1 MQDTRHIRIH
11 VVGSMSM
18 SNSSSSDNERRSGQS
33 SSNSAPQKATITT
46 HHHLPYQAGDIATI
60 LPSNPSSLVDRFLS
74 ILPASIRNMA
84 DDVLQITSSNN
95 PNPNHN
101 TATMIMCHPWPTSCT
116 LRGLL
121 MHCADLQSLPER
133 EDLYALSSYCNT
145 TSTSQ
150 QHANN
155 NGQDQREKLISLSET
170 SGAALYGDY
179 IIREKRNWVDVFYD
193 FDSIEITVEQ
203 LLGVLPSMK
212 PRHFSIASSPS
223 YIMKERQQQRQRQQ
237 RQLLQSTSS
246 DTRDDG
252 FELELCVA
260 VVEGT
265 TPFGRAY
272 AGCCSKYLASI
283 VPSSTKSN
291 AVVRLWIHPGS
302 FSKLPLDPP
311 IDAGTSSNDRRFE
324 TPVMCIGAGTGI
336 APLRSLILEREAQ
349 LGAADVASSS
359 HSEEGINCITT
370 VAGGGNLDNTLVF
383 GCRKQ
388 SKDYYYGKE
397 WDALTSSKRLHF
409 IPAFSRDQ
417 KHKLYV
423 QRALREANGGELIV
437 QHILE
442 RNGAVYVAGG
452 SKMARAVKDE
462 IVEALAARL
471 DGEEKDAKRL
481 LNKLKRKGL
490 FSIEAWS

>member
-1 MQDTRHIRIH
+1 M
-11 VVGSMSM
+11 
-18 SNSSSSDNERRSGQS
+18 
-33 SSNSAPQKATITT
+33 
-46 HHHLPYQAGDIATI
+46 
-60 LPSNPSSLVDRFLS
+60 
-74 ILPASIRNMA
+74 
-84 DDVLQITSSNN
+84 
-95 PNPNHN
+95 
-101 TATMIMCHPWPTSCT
+101 
-116 LRGLL
+116 
-121 MHCADLQSLPER
+121 
-133 EDLYALSSYCNT
+133 
-145 TSTSQ
+145 
-150 QHANN
+150 
-155 NGQDQREKLISLSET
+155 ISLSET

-193 FDSIEITVEQ
+193 FDSIVVYVEQ

-223 YIMKERQQQRQRQQ
+223 YIMKERQQRRQRK
-237 RQLLQSTSS
+237 LLQSTSS
-246 DTRDDG
+246 EGSSDDG

-260 VVEGT
+260 VVEGS

-283 VPSSTKSN
+283 VPSSKSN

-311 IDAGTSSNDRRFE
+311 INAGTSSNNKRFE

-349 LGAADVASSS
+349 LEAADVASSS
-359 HSEEGINCITT
+359 HSEEGKNGITT

-417 KHKLYV
+417 KHNLYV